1 MRWRK
6 GCIGWQMAADKET
19 CIVECG
25 AAAKVYAARGTAHL
39 DNLESVSKNA
49 QRPIVLPS
57 WSIQHQ
63 AESIKTCSC
72 PIRPRWIY
80 SLHTDV
86 FAGLDISTGFGIF
99 EVES

>member
-1 MRWRK
+1 
-6 GCIGWQMAADKET
+6 
-19 CIVECG
+19 VECG

-39 DNLESVSKNA
+39 DNLESVPRNVQS
-49 QRPIVLPS
+49 PLVLPS

-72 PIRPRWIY
+72 PIRPRRIY
-80 SLHTDV
+80 SLHTDA
-86 FAGLDISTGFGIF
+86 FAGLAISTGFGVF